1 MGAGKEGR
9 HPYPFPFD
17 ASEVVGREP
26 GPVATRLGEQEKTT
40 AGTGPLSRY
49 GGKARG
55 AGRIPFYIVLLVFQC
70 ILICFSFLTQFSIYS
85 CQLNDLY
92 S

>member
-17 ASEVVGREP
+17 AGEVVGREP
-26 GPVATRLGEQEKTT
+26 GSVATGSGNRRRRPHGDWTVEPVRWQ
-40 AGTGPLSRY
+40 GP
-49 GGKARG
+49 G

-70 ILICFSFLTQFSIYS
+70 ILICFSFLTPFSIYS
-85 CQLNDLY
+85 YQLNDLY

>member
-1 MGAGKEGR
+1 MGAGKEGH

-26 GPVATRLGEQEKTT
+26 GSVATH
-40 AGTGPLSRY
+40 
-49 GGKARG
+49 
-55 AGRIPFYIVLLVFQC
+55 FYIVHLVFQC
-70 ILICFSFLTQFSIYS
+70 ILIYFSFLTPLSIYS
-85 CQLNDLY
+85 YQLNDLY

>member
-26 GPVATRLGEQEKTT
+26 GSVATRLGEQEKTT
-40 AGTGPLSRY
+40 TWGLERGTGEDDP
-49 GGKARG
+49 RG
-55 AGRIPFYIVLLVFQC
+55 RANPFYIVLLVFQC
-70 ILICFSFLTQFSIYS
+70 ILICSPF
-85 CQLNDLY
+85 
-92 S
+92 

>member
-26 GPVATRLGEQEKTT
+26 VSIATWLREQEKTT
-40 AGTGPLSRY
+40 A
-49 GGKARG
+49 RG
-55 AGRIPFYIVLLVFQC
+55 LDR
-70 ILICFSFLTQFSIYS
+70 
-85 CQLNDLY
+85 
-92 S
+92 

>member
-26 GPVATRLGEQEKTT
+26 GSVATRLGEQEKTT
-40 AGTGPLSRY
+40 A
-49 GGKARG
+49 RG
-55 AGRIPFYIVLLVFQC
+55 LD
-70 ILICFSFLTQFSIYS
+70 S
-85 CQLNDLY
+85 
-92 S
+92 

>member
-26 GPVATRLGEQEKTT
+26 GSVATRLGEQRRRPR
-40 AGTGPLSRY
+40 GTGPLSRF
-49 GGKARG
+49 GGKAQG
-55 AGRIPFYIVLLVFQC
+55 AGRIPFYIVFLVFQC
-70 ILICFSFLTQFSIYS
+70 ILICFSFLTPFSIYS
-85 CQLNDLY
+85 YQLNDLY

>member
-26 GPVATRLGEQEKTT
+26 GSVAMWLGEQEKTI
-40 AGTGPLSRY
+40 ARGRWQGP
-49 GGKARG
+49 G
-55 AGRIPFYIVLLVFQC
+55 AGRIPFTSSFWFFNVF
-70 ILICFSFLTQFSIYS
+70 
-85 CQLNDLY
+85 
-92 S
+92 